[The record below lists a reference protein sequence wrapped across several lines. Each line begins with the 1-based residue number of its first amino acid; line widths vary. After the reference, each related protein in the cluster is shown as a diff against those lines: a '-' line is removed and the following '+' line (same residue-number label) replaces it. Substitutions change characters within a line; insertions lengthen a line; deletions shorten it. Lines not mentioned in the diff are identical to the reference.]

1 MRQSLAE
8 RGWDHMMHRNLSSA
22 TTWSV
27 ELICGVVLGLAIIV
41 PVVVLL
47 IVCPEGSLAVIDRFR
62 TRS

>member
-1 MRQSLAE
+1 
-8 RGWDHMMHRNLSSA
+8 MMHRNLSSA